1 MKSFIADYLATVTR
15 SPETAF
21 SRLTPAFQQQ
31 SGGIS
36 GYTGYWRTISDASLR
51 SVSANP
57 QDLTVAYDVLYTK
70 TDGSQVPGN
79 VNLQLVYQDGQYL
92 IAGES

>member
-1 MKSFIADYLATVTR
+1 MKGFIADYLATVTR
-15 SPETAF
+15 SPDTAF
-21 SRLTPAFQQQ
+21 SMLTPAFQRQ

-36 GYTGYWRTISDASLR
+36 GYNGYWHTISDASLR

-57 QDLTVAYDVLYTK
+57 RDLTVAYDVLYTK